1 MAIDYGLLD
10 TTLPEKLGAVP
21 SNALA
26 KYAQTRMQ
34 MEDQALSREHAKTQ
48 NALAGLH
55 LTQGQRAMNEE
66 DAYKAA
72 LAGVQNGDYAAAMPD
87 LMKASP
93 TRALALRKGMAEEQ
107 KAGVEGALSRF
118 KLIDHVAGQFA
129 ANPTRQTGVWV
140 LSQLAANGTPQP
152 VIQEMSAKLNAAPDA
167 DLPKM
172 AQAFLAATTE
182 GIKAHADR
190 LFPKAPQPTEL
201 GRLISER
208 DALPEGDPR
217 RAAYDQA
224 ISKASTHTPPQSTP
238 YFTFLPSGEGYLAGN
253 NRTGTAA
260 PVIVNGK
267 TPLRASDDPT
277 LQGRVAAEKERGK
290 TVAGADVK
298 RERGAVSTLNV
309 LDEAE
314 QWIDRATS
322 SYAGSARDVA
332 ARAVGVS
339 TEASQAAARLKVLQ
353 GALMMA
359 QPRMEGP
366 QSDKD
371 VALYRE
377 MAGRLGDTTVPAAEK
392 RAAVAT
398 IRSLQ
403 QKYLPQNGDA
413 PIGAPSAVGARTP
426 APAGMDSMPPPAE
439 HTGRTIRDS
448 STGVRYRSDGRSWV
462 RVQ

>member
-1 MAIDYGLLD
+1 MAINFGLLD
-10 TTLPEKLGAVP
+10 TTLPEKIGALP
-21 SNALA
+21 GNALA

-34 MEDQALSREHAKTQ
+34 MDDRALANEHAGTA
-48 NALAGLH
+48 NALAKMQ
-55 LTQGQRAMNEE
+55 LTQGQRSMAEE
-66 DAYKAA
+66 DAFKTA
-72 LAGVQNGDYAAAMPD
+72 LGGVQNGDYAAAIPD

-93 TRALALRKGMAEEQ
+93 TRAMALRKSLSEDQ
-107 KAGVEGALSRF
+107 KAGVEAALSRF

-152 VIQEMSAKLNAAPDA
+152 VIQEMSAKLNAASDE

-238 YFTFLPSGEGYLAGN
+238 YFTFLPSGSGYLRGN
-253 NRTGTAA
+253 ARSGEVT
-260 PVIVNGK
+260 PVDVGGK
-267 TPLRASDDPT
+267 VPFRASDDPK
-277 LQGRVAAEKERGK
+277 LQEEIAAAKERGK

-298 RERGAVSTLNV
+298 RERGAVSALNV
-309 LDEAE
+309 LDEAD
-314 QWIDRATS
+314 QWINKATS
-322 SYAGSARDVA
+322 SYAGAARDVA
-332 ARAVGVS
+332 ARAVGAS

-403 QKYLPQNGDA
+403 QKYLPTNGDA
-413 PIGAPSAVGARTP
+413 PPGAPSAVGARTP
-426 APAGMDSMPPPAE
+426 APAGMDNMPPPAD
-439 HTGRTIRDS
+439 HVGRTIRDS
-448 STGVRYRSDGRSWV
+448 ATGVRYRSDGLSWV